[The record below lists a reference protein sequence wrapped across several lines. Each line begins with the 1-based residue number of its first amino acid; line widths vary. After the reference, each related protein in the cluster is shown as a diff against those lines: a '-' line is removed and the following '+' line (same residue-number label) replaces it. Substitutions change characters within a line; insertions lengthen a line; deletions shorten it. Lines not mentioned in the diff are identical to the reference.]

1 MNSREEVEKCR
12 DSTHLHLYTAKM
24 KPRFLSRRFNQG
36 EGHVMKA
43 RFTTMAGAILA
54 LATLAPRANAE
65 VRFSD
70 ATLEQHQEWV
80 AWWNEQGFLDGMTE
94 WAEKISTFMC
104 GSAEPARQMDFYITL
119 EKDGLAGTGDNRI
132 TIGNDWAVGRVAA
145 NDARDVKGC
154 IAHELTHA
162 VQYAVG
168 QYLGKTVNLENI
180 IVVHKTDGTTELN
193 HLTEGIADWIRWY
206 NFEPDHYRDDRRY
219 EHFYCKGRTLT
230 EYGDGCE
237 FIDYLATTYGTGI
250 VSNMCLWCAT
260 NTVSSSQKIN
270 KIWPALVGRT
280 YDELLDDWAAKPTF
294 ADPLF
299 QWTYDG
305 TTNGIRRAWPSGESV
320 SWLDVAHPS
329 FKSGSDE
336 LVLAPSYVWYG
347 GEMDETIDTLTTG
360 DWTIALRG
368 RFRASGGTTN
378 VVFAI
383 GSGYDKCDIF
393 AIGASQNG
401 ICAAMIA
408 NDGDDLSLVSSTAI
422 CDTPSQYHTIVA
434 VNTNDTIS
442 IYVDGGTTP
451 VCQIAAAG
459 KAFYEVFGIG
469 DIFYGITTS
478 SPLYTTSMWRPVQ
491 SADGFRYQDVR
502 LFHRALGAEEITLY
516 FDAFQSA
523 YETTLGWINEKSD
536 TAELTGAWSGGID
549 YEADG
554 RAFLLGENTF
564 TPYAASTGNVVT
576 VDFTATLFES
586 DGEDLVDAGT
596 QAAIRLGTNGC
607 FQVFTGNGE
616 PGTYPPSEA
625 SAEGGSMRGGNG
637 WVDVSNAAV
646 TPIDG
651 GEWTFRFTFDYGVN
665 RYSVAVISDGRRY
678 ALKSADGA
686 RTFPLAAAGNAISD
700 IAFKGETQ
708 FTSLLGTNDGVLDPP
723 TRGVV
728 VIVK

>member
-12 DSTHLHLYTAKM
+12 DSTHLHFYTAKM

-54 LATLAPRANAE
+54 LAALAPRANAA
-65 VRFSD
+65 VVFSE

-145 NDARDVKGC
+145 NDARDVRGC

-180 IVVHKTDGTTELN
+180 IVVYGTDGTTSTN

-206 NFEPDHYRDDRRY
+206 NYEPDHYRDDRRY

-299 QWTYDG
+299 QWTWDG
-305 TTNGIRRAWPSGESV
+305 TTEGIRREWPKDETV
-320 SWLDVAHPS
+320 TWLGLEHAS
-329 FKSGSDE
+329 FKPGSDE
-336 LVLAPSYVWYG
+336 LELPSSSWYG
-347 GEMDETIDTLTTG
+347 GELQDDFESD

-368 RFRASGGTTN
+368 RFLASGDTTN
-378 VVFAI
+378 VVFSI
-383 GSGYDKCDIF
+383 GSSYYSQVF
-393 AIGASQNG
+393 ALAVSKNE
-401 ICAAMIA
+401 ICAALTS
-408 NDGDDLSLVSSTAI
+408 GKQSSLSLASENRVSAA
-422 CDTPSQYHTIVA
+422 PSQYHSIVA
-434 VNTNDTIS
+434 VRSGDVVS
-442 IYVDGGTTP
+442 VYVDGGMSP
-451 VCQIAAAG
+451 ACEIDVQG
-459 KAFYEVFGIG
+459 VSFSGAFAIG
-469 DIFYGITTS
+469 DIADGINIS
-478 SPLYTTSMWRPVQ
+478 SPLYKTSNWRAVQ
-491 SADGFRYQDVR
+491 PADGFRYQDVR
-502 LFHRALGAEEITLY
+502 LFHRALSAEEISLY
-516 FDAFQSA
+516 AAAFSSA
-523 YETTLGWINEKSD
+523 YDEHFGWVNEKSD
-536 TAELTGAWSGGID
+536 TTELTGKWSDGID
-549 YEADG
+549 YEVDG
-554 RAFLLGENTF
+554 RALLLGENTF
-564 TPYAASTGNVVT
+564 TPYATSTGNVVA
-576 VDFTATLFES
+576 VDVKATLFES
-586 DGEDLVDAGT
+586 DGEDPVDAGT
-596 QAAIRLGTNGC
+596 QAAIRLGANGC
-607 FQVFTGNGE
+607 FQVWARRE
-616 PGTYPPSEA
+616 CKVE
-625 SAEGGSMRGGNG
+625 SAECKV
-637 WVDVSNAAV
+637 VDGELSWISVSNPNV
-646 TPIDG
+646 TPVDG
-651 GEWTFRFTFDYGVN
+651 GE
-665 RYSVAVISDGRRY
+665 
-678 ALKSADGA
+678 
-686 RTFPLAAAGNAISD
+686 
-700 IAFKGETQ
+700 
-708 FTSLLGTNDGVLDPP
+708 
-723 TRGVV
+723 
-728 VIVK
+728 

>member
-12 DSTHLHLYTAKM
+12 DSTHLHFYTAKM

-54 LATLAPRANAE
+54 LAALAPRANAA
-65 VRFSD
+65 VVFSE

-145 NDARDVKGC
+145 NDARDVRGC

-180 IVVHKTDGTTELN
+180 IVVYGTDGTTSTN

-206 NFEPDHYRDDRRY
+206 NYEPDHYRDDRRY

-299 QWTYDG
+299 QWTWDG
-305 TTNGIRRAWPSGESV
+305 TTEGIRREWPKDETV
-320 SWLDVAHPS
+320 TWLGLEHAS
-329 FKSGSDE
+329 FKPGSDE
-336 LVLAPSYVWYG
+336 LELPSSSWYG
-347 GEMDETIDTLTTG
+347 GELQDDFESD

-368 RFRASGGTTN
+368 RFLASGDTTN
-378 VVFAI
+378 VVFSI
-383 GSGYDKCDIF
+383 GSSYYSQVF
-393 AIGASQNG
+393 ALAVSKNE
-401 ICAAMIA
+401 ICAALTS
-408 NDGDDLSLVSSTAI
+408 GKQSSLSLASANRVS
-422 CDTPSQYHTIVA
+422 A
-434 VNTNDTIS
+434 VWMAHSSREGSLPRASMSSGSPANRMPQARGCTGHIIS
-442 IYVDGGTTP
+442 APEWVFRYP
-451 VCQIAAAG
+451 VEKDPRLKSCRR
-459 KAFYEVFGIG
+459 
-469 DIFYGITTS
+469 TRTS
-478 SPLYTTSMWRPVQ
+478 S
-491 SADGFRYQDVR
+491 G
-502 LFHRALGAEEITLY
+502 
-516 FDAFQSA
+516 
-523 YETTLGWINEKSD
+523 
-536 TAELTGAWSGGID
+536 
-549 YEADG
+549 
-554 RAFLLGENTF
+554 
-564 TPYAASTGNVVT
+564 ST
-576 VDFTATLFES
+576 
-586 DGEDLVDAGT
+586 
-596 QAAIRLGTNGC
+596 
-607 FQVFTGNGE
+607 
-616 PGTYPPSEA
+616 
-625 SAEGGSMRGGNG
+625 
-637 WVDVSNAAV
+637 
-646 TPIDG
+646 
-651 GEWTFRFTFDYGVN
+651 
-665 RYSVAVISDGRRY
+665 RY
-678 ALKSADGA
+678 AS
-686 RTFPLAAAGNAISD
+686 PL
-700 IAFKGETQ
+700 
-708 FTSLLGTNDGVLDPP
+708 
-723 TRGVV
+723 
-728 VIVK
+728 

>member
-12 DSTHLHLYTAKM
+12 DSTHLHFYTAKM

-54 LATLAPRANAE
+54 LAALAPRANAA
-65 VRFSD
+65 VVFSE

-145 NDARDVKGC
+145 NDARDVRGC

-180 IVVHKTDGTTELN
+180 IVVYGTDGTTSTN
-193 HLTEGIADWIRWY
+193 HLTEGRADWIRWY
-206 NFEPDHYRDDRRY
+206 NYEPDLYRDDRRY

-299 QWTYDG
+299 QWTWDG
-305 TTNGIRRAWPSGESV
+305 TTEGIRREWPKDETV
-320 SWLDVAHPS
+320 TWLGLEHAS
-329 FKSGSDE
+329 FKPGSDE
-336 LVLAPSYVWYG
+336 LELPSSSWYG
-347 GEMDETIDTLTTG
+347 GELQDDFESD

-368 RFRASGGTTN
+368 RFLASGDTTN
-378 VVFAI
+378 VVFSI
-383 GSGYDKCDIF
+383 GSSYYSQVF
-393 AIGASQNG
+393 ALAVSKNE
-401 ICAAMIA
+401 ICAALTS
-408 NDGDDLSLVSSTAI
+408 GKQSSLSLASANRVSAA
-422 CDTPSQYHTIVA
+422 PSQYHSIVA
-434 VNTNDTIS
+434 VRSGDVVS
-442 IYVDGGTTP
+442 VYVDGGMSP
-451 VCQIAAAG
+451 ACEIDVQG
-459 KAFYEVFGIG
+459 VSFSGAFAIG
-469 DIFYGITTS
+469 DIADGINIS
-478 SPLYTTSMWRPVQ
+478 SPLYKTSNWRAVQ
-491 SADGFRYQDVR
+491 PADGFRYQDVR
-502 LFHRALGAEEITLY
+502 LFHRALSAEEISLY
-516 FDAFQSA
+516 AAAFSSA
-523 YETTLGWINEKSD
+523 YDEHFGWVNEKSD
-536 TAELTGAWSGGID
+536 TTELTGKWSDGID
-549 YEADG
+549 YEVDG
-554 RAFLLGENTF
+554 RALLLGENTF
-564 TPYAASTGNVVT
+564 TPYATSTGNVVA
-576 VDFTATLFES
+576 VDVKATLFES
-586 DGEDLVDAGT
+586 DGEDPVDAGT
-596 QAAIRLGTNGC
+596 QAAIRLGANGC
-607 FQVFTGNGE
+607 FQVWARRE
-616 PGTYPPSEA
+616 CKVE
-625 SAEGGSMRGGNG
+625 SAECKV
-637 WVDVSNAAV
+637 VDGELSWISVSNPNV
-646 TPIDG
+646 TPVDG

-665 RYSVAVISDGRRY
+665 RFSVAVIADGGRY
-678 ALKSADGA
+678 ALKTADGA
-686 RTFPLAAAGNAISD
+686 RTFPLAAVGNAVSD
-700 IAFKGETQ
+700 IAFKGETL
-708 FTSLLGTNDGVLDPP
+708 FTSLLGKNDGVLDPSP
-723 TRGVV
+723 RGA
-728 VIVK
+728 IIIIK